1 MVAKKEFAPELLAEA
16 RRLYEQTLA
25 PVAEIC
31 GMLGVT
37 KDPFYA
43 IVRREGWR
51 KRRAR
56 VATFEFAKA
65 LGAAVAETRAQAA
78 QPRAPVVAAS
88 PLLPEQRLAIAERLM
103 LGTEEALD
111 AIKRVTAQ
119 INPNN
124 PAEADVGA
132 RSLANIS
139 RALRE
144 IAALTK
150 TDEVTPPDDAD
161 NDPVP
166 RDIDEF
172 RYELA
177 RRIRGFIEARQAGA
191 GGISAE
197 PKAPLD

>member
-1 MVAKKEFAPELLAEA
+1 MVAKKVIAPELLAEA

-25 PVAEIC
+25 PVADITA
-31 GMLGVT
+31 MLGIT

-51 KRRAR
+51 HRRAR
-56 VATFEFAKA
+56 VATFEFVKA
-65 LGAAVAETRAQAA
+65 LGGAAVLTPPAE
-78 QPRAPVVAAS
+78 QPRAPLVAAN
-88 PLLPEQRLAIAERLM
+88 PLLPEQRLALAERLM
-103 LGTEEALD
+103 TGTEEALD

-124 PAEADVGA
+124 PAEADASA

-161 NDPVP
+161 DDPVP

-172 RYELA
+172 RNELA
-177 RRIRGFIEARQAGA
+177 RRIRGFIESRRAGA
-191 GGISAE
+191 AGIPAQ
-197 PKAPLD
+197 PKGELA

>member
-1 MVAKKEFAPELLAEA
+1 MVAKKVIAPELLAEA

-25 PVAEIC
+25 PVDDIC
-31 GMLGVT
+31 AMLGIR
-37 KDPFYA
+37 KDLFYV
-43 IVRREGWR
+43 IVRQEAWR

-56 VATFEFAKA
+56 VGTFEFAKA
-65 LGAAVAETRAQAA
+65 LGAAVAASPPPAGQSQA
-78 QPRAPVVAAS
+78 PLVAAS
-88 PLLPEQRLAIAERLM
+88 PLLPEQRLALVERLM
-103 LGTEEALD
+103 TGTEEALD

-124 PAEADVGA
+124 PAEADASA

-150 TDEVTPPDDAD
+150 PDEVTPSDDAD
-161 NDPVP
+161 DDPVP

-172 RYELA
+172 RNELA
-177 RRIRGFIEARQAGA
+177 RRIRGFLEARRAGA
-191 GGISAE
+191 AGIPAQ
-197 PKAPLD
+197 PKGALD

>member
-1 MVAKKEFAPELLAEA
+1 MVAKKVIAPELLAEA

-25 PVAEIC
+25 PVADIA
-31 GMLGVT
+31 GMLGIT
-37 KDPFYA
+37 RDPFYA

-51 KRRAR
+51 YRRAR
-56 VATFEFAKA
+56 VATFEFVKA
-65 LGAAVAETRAQAA
+65 LGGAVVLTPPPAE
-78 QPRAPVVAAS
+78 QPRAPLVAAN
-88 PLLPEQRLAIAERLM
+88 PLPPEQRLALAERLM
-103 LGTEEALD
+103 TGTEEALD

-124 PAEADVGA
+124 PAEADASA

-161 NDPVP
+161 DDPVP
-166 RDIDEF
+166 RDMDEF
-172 RYELA
+172 RNELA
-177 RRIRGFIEARQAGA
+177 RRIRGFLDARRAGA
-191 GGISAE
+191 AGVPAQ
-197 PKAPLD
+197 PKDELA

>member
-1 MVAKKEFAPELLAEA
+1 MVAKKEFAPEQPAEV

-37 KDPFYA
+37 KDPFYT

-65 LGAAVAETRAQAA
+65 LGAAVAETRAQPE
-78 QPRAPVVAAS
+78 QPRTPPVAAS

-124 PAEADVGA
+124 PAEADASA
-132 RSLANIS
+132 RTLANIS
-139 RALRE
+139 RALRK

-150 TDEVTPPDDAD
+150 TDEVTPADDAD
-161 NDPVP
+161 DDPVP

-191 GGISAE
+191 AGISAE
-197 PKAPLD
+197 PKALLE